1 MIVYSDVIFL
11 ENLIMNFFIL
21 YCTAKLTRT
30 IFKYFRI
37 AAGALVGALYVIIL
51 MYVPE
56 NRVLY
61 SLPAKVVLSVI
72 IIWTSFKVLNFI
84 HLLKILAVF
93 YLSSF
98 LFAGAALAFSGF
110 SSQVGFAAG
119 GRIIYAGDYKWS
131 ILMFSAIFIFIL
143 VKVLKNVYLLKIP
156 GNKIIKSLKITAGE
170 KQICLDALIDTGN
183 SLTDPFTNYPV
194 IIVEYSAIEEL
205 IPQKLKEMMQND
217 LNEDIIKTCETFAQ
231 TEWANRL
238 RLIPFNSIGRKDG
251 FLIGFRPDKVSISKN
266 KKEVDTS
273 KVIIAIYTD
282 KLSQNNNYNALVG
295 PQLILGLSS

>member
-1 MIVYSDVIFL
+1 
-11 ENLIMNFFIL
+11 MNFFIL

>member
-1 MIVYSDVIFL
+1 LIVYSDVIFL

-205 IPQKLKEMMQND
+205 IPQKLKEIMQND
-217 LNEDIIKTCETFAQ
+217 SSEDIIKICETFAQ
-231 TEWANRL
+231 TEWASRL

>member
-217 LNEDIIKTCETFAQ
+217 LNEDIIKICETFAQ

>member
-194 IIVEYSAIEEL
+194 IIVEYSAIEEF

>member
-30 IFKYFRI
+30 IFKYCRI

-110 SSQVGFAAG
+110 SSQVGFAEG

-156 GNKIIKSLKITAGE
+156 GNKIIKSLEITAGE

-205 IPQKLKEMMQND
+205 IPQKLKEIMQND
-217 LNEDIIKTCETFAQ
+217 PNEDIIKLCETFAQ
-231 TEWANRL
+231 TEWASRL

>member
-205 IPQKLKEMMQND
+205 IPQKLKEIMQND
-217 LNEDIIKTCETFAQ
+217 SSEDIIKICETFAQ
-231 TEWANRL
+231 TEWASRL

>member
-1 MIVYSDVIFL
+1 MTVYFDVIFL

-30 IFKYFRI
+30 IFKYCRI
-37 AAGALVGALYVIIL
+37 AFGALVGALYVIIL

-72 IIWTSFKVLNFI
+72 IIWTSFKVLNII
-84 HLLKILAVF
+84 HLFKILSVF

-110 SSQVGFAAG
+110 SSQVGVAAG
-119 GRIIYAGDYKWS
+119 GRIIYSGDYKWS

-205 IPQKLKEMMQND
+205 IPQKIKEMMQND
-217 LNEDIIKTCETFAQ
+217 LNEDTIKICETFAQ
-231 TEWANRL
+231 TEWASRL
-238 RLIPFNSIGRKDG
+238 RLIPFNSIGRKGG